1 LRGTYFADYY
11 SDFDAATL
19 NGENSGRESWKIPA
33 YQLFDLHCG
42 YKFKI
47 ANKYNLD
54 VKLSILNLLNE
65 IYISDANNNDGY
77 ATNPSY
83 DFDAKSASVFFGLG
97 RRINASIRFRF

>member
-1 LRGTYFADYY
+1 M
-11 SDFDAATL
+11 
-19 NGENSGRESWKIPA
+19 
-33 YQLFDLHCG
+33 
-42 YKFKI
+42 YKFQI
-47 ANKYNLD
+47 VNKYKLD